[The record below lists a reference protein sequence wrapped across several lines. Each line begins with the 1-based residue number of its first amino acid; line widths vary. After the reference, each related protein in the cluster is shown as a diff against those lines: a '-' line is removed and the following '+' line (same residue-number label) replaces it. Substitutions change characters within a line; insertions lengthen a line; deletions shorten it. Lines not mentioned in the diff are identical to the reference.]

1 MEASIPSA
9 LGALLLLLPGCA
21 MKNDVQSPREAGSPD
36 PSEAAVRPDQAPEL
50 GLVRWGRDH
59 ERAFELSRADGKPV
73 LLLFQ
78 EIPG

>member
-1 MEASIPSA
+1 MR
-9 LGALLLLLPGCA
+9 LLLLTCLGLAACGSRLALDESSPAADDPGIA
-21 MKNDVQSPREAGSPD
+21 SMTDD
-36 PSEAAVRPDQAPEL
+36 PAAPDQAAEL

-59 ERAFELSRADGKPV
+59 DAAFAAARADGKPV